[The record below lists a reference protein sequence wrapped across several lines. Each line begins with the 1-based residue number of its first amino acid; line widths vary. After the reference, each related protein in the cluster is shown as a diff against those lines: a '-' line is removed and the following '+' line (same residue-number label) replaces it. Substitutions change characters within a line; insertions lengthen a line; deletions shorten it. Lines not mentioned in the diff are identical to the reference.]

1 MNATDHKAAQLLQTG
16 SFSTSPDLWQLNQL
30 HYVAKIK
37 HVKYSSEDKKLVFTR
52 ITKKHIF

>member
-16 SFSTSPDLWQLNQL
+16 SFSTSPDLWQFNQL

-37 HVKYSSEDKKLVFTR
+37 HVRNSSEDKKLVFTR